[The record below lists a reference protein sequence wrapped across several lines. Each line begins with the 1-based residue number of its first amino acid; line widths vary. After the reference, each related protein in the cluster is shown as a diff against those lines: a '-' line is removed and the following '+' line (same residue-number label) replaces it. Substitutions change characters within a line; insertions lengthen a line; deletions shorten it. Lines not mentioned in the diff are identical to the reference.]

1 MEKSRDLK
9 QNRQHSA
16 QAGRPHR
23 HLLPSS
29 ERQDMRTRRQEE
41 GLRSAMRGQGL
52 DPELGRERSRVH
64 EGCAA
69 RERGGGRGWSDE
81 PGPVTNAI
89 GREGF
94 VNVLKGEP
102 GSSGPASLCCSQ
114 GRRQPARQHTPP
126 RGSRTPAPAWHGGA
140 LLSPPQALLILPG
153 PLKPISPGASAVS
166 SVQRPVSSLLPRP
179 TPARPPRLMYG
190 CVDTT

>member
-1 MEKSRDLK
+1 M
-9 QNRQHSA
+9 
-16 QAGRPHR
+16 
-23 HLLPSS
+23 
-29 ERQDMRTRRQEE
+29 
-41 GLRSAMRGQGL
+41 
-52 DPELGRERSRVH
+52 H

-140 LLSPPQALLILPG
+140 LLSPTKLCSFFQVHSSPSPQVPLLSARCRGPCPHCRPGRHLPAPRASCAAVSTRPDRAAPRCDPGSQPAGQHRHRPHDPDGYVPLIL
-153 PLKPISPGASAVS
+153 LDFVK
-166 SVQRPVSSLLPRP
+166 
-179 TPARPPRLMYG
+179 
-190 CVDTT
+190 

>member
-1 MEKSRDLK
+1 M
-9 QNRQHSA
+9 
-16 QAGRPHR
+16 
-23 HLLPSS
+23 
-29 ERQDMRTRRQEE
+29 
-41 GLRSAMRGQGL
+41 
-52 DPELGRERSRVH
+52 H

-114 GRRQPARQHTPP
+114 GRRQPARQHPGP
-126 RGSRTPAPAWHGGA
+126 RLAWRSSA
-140 LLSPPQALLILPG
+140 VPPQALLILPG

-166 SVQRPVSSLLPRP
+166 SVQRPVSSLPPRP
-179 TPARPPRLMYG
+179 TPARPPRLMCG
-190 CVDTT
+190 CVLTEQHHGATPGANQQASTVTVLMTPTATYP

>member
-1 MEKSRDLK
+1 M
-9 QNRQHSA
+9 
-16 QAGRPHR
+16 
-23 HLLPSS
+23 
-29 ERQDMRTRRQEE
+29 
-41 GLRSAMRGQGL
+41 
-52 DPELGRERSRVH
+52 H

-89 GREGF
+89 RREGF

-126 RGSRTPAPAWHGGA
+126 RGSRLARRSSAVPPPSSAHSSRSTQAHLPRCLCCQLGAEARVLTAAQADTRPPPAPHVRLCRHDLTVQHHGA
-140 LLSPPQALLILPG
+140 T
-153 PLKPISPGASAVS
+153 PGANQQASTVT
-166 SVQRPVSSLLPRP
+166 VLMTP
-179 TPARPPRLMYG
+179 TATYP
-190 CVDTT
+190 